1 MTKKKRRKPRGKVQT
16 SVYHG
21 GEPGNWAIVSNELPD
36 SKDEIEHKIALQFL
50 SVVEQQDDSPVR
62 FMGGLEQNQ
71 ENHVDF
77 SVDTQN
83 GRRMLELMEV
93 APLKKGGFEGVSQIQ
108 KPYDLATWVYE
119 NLKGKSDK
127 YGPLAKQ
134 TILLIYIT
142 DDRFSL
148 GELGEAILSH
158 WSNTKG
164 QNFESIFLFKPA
176 HETGTVS
183 VISPLD
189 VDHSFNPE
197 SHRNQTVLNLDVS
210 KAKYETAEDGSAAI
224 RFFISGEELYDA
236 GLIRMRRNSICY
248 CGSGEQ
254 YKRCHGKLK

>member
-21 GEPGNWAIVSNELPD
+21 GKPGHWEIVSNELPD

-50 SVVEQQDDSPVR
+50 SAVEQRDDSPVR

-77 SVDTQN
+77 SVYTQN

-93 APLKKGGFEGVSQIQ
+93 APLEKGGFEGVSQIQ
-108 KPYDLATWVYE
+108 KPYDLAKWVYE

-134 TILLIYIT
+134 TILLIYTT

-148 GELGEAILSH
+148 GELGESILRH
-158 WSNTKG
+158 WSNTKS
-164 QNFESIFLFKPA
+164 QNFESIFLFKSA
-176 HETGTVS
+176 NEDGTVS
-183 VISPLD
+183 VISPRD

-197 SHRNQTVLNLDVS
+197 NYRNQAVLNLDVS
-210 KAKYETAEDGSAAI
+210 KAKYESAEDGSAAI
-224 RFFISGEELYDA
+224 RFFISREQLYEL
-236 GLIRMRRNSICY
+236 GMIRRRRNAPCTVGVV
-248 CGSGEQ
+248 GSTKNVMEN
-254 YKRCHGKLK
+254 